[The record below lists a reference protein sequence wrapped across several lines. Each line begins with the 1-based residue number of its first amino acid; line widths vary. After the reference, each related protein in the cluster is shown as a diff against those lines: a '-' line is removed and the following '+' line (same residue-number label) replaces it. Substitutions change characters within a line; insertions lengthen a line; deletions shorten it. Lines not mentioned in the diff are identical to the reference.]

1 MGAVR
6 EHLSGPLAGEEPGPC
21 SVAGV
26 LLGVGVGHRDLGSG
40 FTVHA
45 RATVG
50 ETALQLA
57 VPEGGR
63 EGEEAHLRTAA

>member
-1 MGAVR
+1 MSAVR

-26 LLGVGVGHRDLGSG
+26 LGGGGGHRDLGSG

-50 ETALQLA
+50 ETTLQLA

-63 EGEEAHLRTAA
+63 EGEEARLRTAA

>member
-1 MGAVR
+1 MSAVR

-26 LLGVGVGHRDLGSG
+26 LGRGVGHRDLGSG

-50 ETALQLA
+50 ETTLQLA
-57 VPEGGR
+57 VPEGGG